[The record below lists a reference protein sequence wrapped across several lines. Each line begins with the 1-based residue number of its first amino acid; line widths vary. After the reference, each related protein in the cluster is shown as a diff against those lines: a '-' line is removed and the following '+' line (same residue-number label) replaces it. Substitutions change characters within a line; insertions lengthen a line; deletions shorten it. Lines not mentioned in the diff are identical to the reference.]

1 METIKRFFR
10 ERIDSL
16 RMCFTY
22 LGELG
27 EVQKTLIRQWTV
39 SINTGTLL
47 VPVWTEVAG
56 IDNVAPT
63 RSKANADT
71 GDFSSGG
78 WDEHLPAGRGRSLTC
93 SGHYKEDPAT
103 GARDAGQAACEALA
117 DEIGPDGV
125 GQFRFESPGG
135 NGFTCKASADITGP
149 GGGKN
154 DAASW
159 GVVVDMTGPPTALVP

>member
-1 METIKRFFR
+1 MEAIKRFFR
-10 ERIDSL
+10 DRIDAL

-27 EVQKTLIRQWTV
+27 AVQKVLMRQWTV
-39 SINTGTLL
+39 SINTGSVA
-47 VPVWTEVAG
+47 VPVWTEIGG
-56 IDNVAPT
+56 IDNVAPSRT
-63 RSKANADT
+63 KSNADT
-71 GDFSSGG
+71 GDFSSEG
-78 WDEHLPAGRGRSLTC
+78 WEEHLPAGRGRSLTA

-117 DEIGPDGV
+117 EQIGTDGI

-135 NGFTCKASADITGP
+135 NGFTCNASADITGP

-154 DAASW
+154 DPSSW
-159 GVVVDMTGPPTALVP
+159 GVVIDLTGPPTALVP